1 MKIFVTNTSIYRIE
15 KREDDE
21 LDMYREYSRKS
32 RHGQWVKDG
41 SKYADVG
48 MFVKQRGGKDI
59 FLSECADCDDL
70 EDFVTKQNK
79 ENEEFSNTR
88 KAIAEEIAKK
98 QEEEYALA
106 FANEVTECNK
116 ENIYLLLRHLNKINW
131 GVWNLPKMSIGY
143 SCNQYN
149 CNGVTA
155 TTIILDKPIDY
166 GDEMIDKFVYGAPHG
181 YLSNYVQIRY
191 WR

>member
-15 KREDDE
+15 KREDGE

-155 TTIILDKPIDY
+155 TTMILDKPIDY

>member
-32 RHGQWVKDG
+32 RHGQWVKDS

>member
-15 KREDDE
+15 KREDGE

-155 TTIILDKPIDY
+155 TTMILDKPIDY

-181 YLSNYVQIRY
+181 YLCGYVQIRY

>member
-59 FLSECADCDDL
+59 FLSECVDCDDL
-70 EDFVTKQNK
+70 EGFVTKENK

>member
-15 KREDDE
+15 KREDGE

>member
-70 EDFVTKQNK
+70 EGFVTKENK
-79 ENEEFSNTR
+79 ENEEFSSIR

-106 FANEVTECNK
+106 FADEVTECNK

-131 GVWNLPKMSIGY
+131 GVWSLPKMSIGY

-155 TTIILDKPIDY
+155 TAIKLDKPIEY

>member
-15 KREDDE
+15 KREDGE

-32 RHGQWVKDG
+32 SHGQWVKDG

-155 TTIILDKPIDY
+155 TTIKLDKPIEY

>member
-15 KREDDE
+15 KRDDGE

-70 EDFVTKQNK
+70 DNFVTKQNK
-79 ENEEFSNTR
+79 ENEEFSSIR

-106 FANEVTECNK
+106 FADEVTECNK

-131 GVWNLPKMSIGY
+131 GVWRLPKMSIGY
-143 SCNQYN
+143 SCNQHN

-155 TTIILDKPIDY
+155 TTIKLDKPINY

-181 YLSNYVQIRY
+181 YLSNYVQIRQ

>member
-1 MKIFVTNTSIYRIE
+1 MKTFVTNTSIYRIE
-15 KREDDE
+15 KREDGE

-48 MFVKQRGGKDI
+48 MFVNQRGGKDN
-59 FLSECADCDDL
+59 FLSMCVDYDDL
-70 EDFVTKQNK
+70 EGFVAKQNK
-79 ENEEFSNTR
+79 ENKEFSNIH
-88 KAIAEEIAKK
+88 KAIAEENAKK

-106 FANEVTECNK
+106 FADEVTECNK

-131 GVWNLPKMSIGY
+131 GAWSLPKMSIGY

-155 TTIILDKPIDY
+155 TTIILDKPIEY

-181 YLSNYVQIRY
+181 HLSDYVQIRY